1 MYLSR
6 ATCESMDRAEFRRN
20 NPINKDGTYVWPPK
34 GYVFASDPKSYH
46 NDPAQQHGSI
56 AEDLL
61 RKETITRLEAEKNN
75 CDE

>member
-20 NPINKDGTYVWPPK
+20 NPINKDGTYIWPPK
-34 GYVFASDPKSYH
+34 GYVWGWEKDSYH

-61 RKETITRLEAEKNN
+61 RKETIARIEAEKNAQ
-75 CDE
+75 

>member
-6 ATCESMDRAEFRRN
+6 ATCESMDRADFRRR
-20 NPINKDGTYVWPPK
+20 NPINKDGSRVWPPK
-34 GYVFASDPKSYH
+34 GYVFANDPKSYH

-61 RKETITRLEAEKNN
+61 RKETIARLEAEKNN
-75 CDE
+75 D